1 MLGCLNVIVEDAVP
15 SMTCAAL
22 APTDNTDSIAATIKR
37 ISGIDGKLSGV
48 ATTTTTISSTLSDIK
63 TLVSNIKTNSTNHS
77 TTSGS
82 SNNAGGATNPPSTS
96 ATELPTKPSTPS
108 TSTPAPAVKN
118 PTVEETMAEKIVQF
132 GNASGSGMNS
142 GKSGDNGIITWNGK
156 EYKVQNSGTVYDSS
170 TPLYKAAVNVLKFS
184 DRQIFGYNGKVYGY
198 LDGKIQELE
207 GRFWSSAGYDNF
219 VKDMQAHYPAY
230 KEGGIVDHT
239 GLAWV
244 DGTKTKPEAFLDA
257 KDTQNISNL
266 TSMLSKMAADDI
278 YSSVV
283 PVNMQFEPIS
293 YDNQYGKSLTN
304 KVMSQVTNNSSKIEQ
319 NIKIENN
326 IEIDHVQDYDD
337 FVTRLQS
344 DRQFEG
350 MIVDMTI
357 GRLNGGSSL
366 AKYGYK
372 WGKK

>member
-1 MLGCLNVIVEDAVP
+1 
-15 SMTCAAL
+15 
-22 APTDNTDSIAATIKR
+22 
-37 ISGIDGKLSGV
+37 
-48 ATTTTTISSTLSDIK
+48 
-63 TLVSNIKTNSTNHS
+63 
-77 TTSGS
+77 
-82 SNNAGGATNPPSTS
+82 
-96 ATELPTKPSTPS
+96 
-108 TSTPAPAVKN
+108 
-118 PTVEETMAEKIVQF
+118 MAEKIVQF

-257 KDTQNISNL
+257 KDTENVSDL
-266 TSMLSKMAADDI
+266 TSTLRKMAVDDI
-278 YSSVV
+278 YSSV
-283 PVNMQFEPIS
+283 PVNMQFEPVT
-293 YDNQYGKSLTN
+293 YDNQIAKDLTN
-304 KVMSQVTNNSSKIEQ
+304 RVMSQITNNNSMIEQ
-319 NIKIENN
+319 NIKVENN
-326 IEIDHVQDYDD
+326 IEIDHVQDYKD
-337 FVTRLQS
+337 FVTKLQHDS
-344 DRQFEG
+344 KFEK
-350 MIVDMTI
+350 MIQAMTL
-357 GRLNGGSSL
+357 GPLVGKSTLN
-366 AKYGYK
+366 KYSYR
-372 WGKK
+372 WE